1 MNEADARIVTASG
14 DCLTSICHDL
24 SKNAGWWTDLAT
36 GEDLTDPAVMKK
48 YRLVQEKLCL
58 IHSEVSE
65 ALEGYRKNLFDDHL
79 PHRRM
84 VDVELADAIIR
95 ICDLAGAMGT
105 PLGEIIA
112 EKLAYNAQRPDHK
125 LSNRQAADG
134 KKF

>member
-1 MNEADARIVTASG
+1 MNEANARAIKESG
-14 DCLTSICHDL
+14 DCLTFSCHKA
-24 SKNAGWWTDLAT
+24 SKDAGWWTDLTT

-125 LSNRQAADG
+125 LANRQAADG